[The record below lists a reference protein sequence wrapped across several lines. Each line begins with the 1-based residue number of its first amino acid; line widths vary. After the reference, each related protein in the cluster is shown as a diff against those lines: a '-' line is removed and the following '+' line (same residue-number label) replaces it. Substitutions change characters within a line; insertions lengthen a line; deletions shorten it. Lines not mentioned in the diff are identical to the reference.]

1 MAALD
6 INRREKNTLSTVQ
19 YIYRSMSG
27 PPTSLIAPSTSTA
40 AEEEIEQEIA
50 RVVHVLNSES
60 EGPI

>member
-1 MAALD
+1 
-6 INRREKNTLSTVQ
+6 
-19 YIYRSMSG
+19 MSG